1 MKMKDFFDGILQTH
15 WKIRFSK
22 FQVAH
27 LALPCTSSSRIIH
40 IHSTVQ
46 RTALI
51 HPILY
56 RTNRHYETSMQRQE
70 KGVLLPSTLTA
81 SSSIERG
88 RPKN

>member
-1 MKMKDFFDGILQTH
+1 MKMKDFLDGILQTH

-22 FQVAH
+22 LQVAH
-27 LALPCTSSSRIIH
+27 LVFSCTSSYRIIH

-56 RTNRHYETSMQRQE
+56 RTNRHHETSMQRQE
-70 KGVLLPSTLTA
+70 KGVLLPSILTA

-88 RPKN
+88 CSKN